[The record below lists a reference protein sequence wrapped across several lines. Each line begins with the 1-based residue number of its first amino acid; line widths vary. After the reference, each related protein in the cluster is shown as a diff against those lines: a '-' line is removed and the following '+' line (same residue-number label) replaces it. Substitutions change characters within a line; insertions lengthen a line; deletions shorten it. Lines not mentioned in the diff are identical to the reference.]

1 MHRRG
6 CGKRAQRSLSRP
18 VVKGL
23 AYKLVISLVLG
34 GIFAWLAAR
43 GGVPLL
49 PPLALLK
56 EVSWGLVAAYGLSY
70 GLGHL
75 VRALR
80 WRHLIAPSQRM
91 SVRQVIPV
99 NFIGFFAIFIF
110 PLRLG
115 EFARPLV
122 CRARHRI
129 PITVGLGTVIV
140 ERVVDG
146 LIASSMVV
154 WALSALPRQ
163 VTDDPIAVAM
173 PFYAWAAAGA
183 FSVAFCLMALFL
195 WQKPLTERLLRFVV
209 GTFSTS
215 LADVISDKVDK
226 LSSGLRSLADWRL
239 SVPFWL
245 ESLAYWGLQGA
256 GIWLLAR
263 ACGLD
268 LSAGQS
274 AALLG
279 ILSLGILLPA
289 GPGLFGNFQLA
300 VVATLHLYVPMHLV
314 AGAGSVFTFLLY
326 VIQAVIIV
334 LAGIVPLYVLRIP
347 LSGLLRSGETPA
359 HGRDAEVAAPL

>member
-1 MHRRG
+1 MHWG
-6 CGKRAQRSLSRP
+6 CENRLTGSLSRP

-23 AYKLVISLVLG
+23 AYKLVISLALG

-56 EVSWGLVAAYGLSY
+56 DVSWGFVAAYGVCY
-70 GLGHL
+70 ALGHL

-91 SVRQVIPV
+91 SVRQVLPV
-99 NFIGFFAIFIF
+99 NFVGFFAIFIF

-122 CRARHRI
+122 CRARHNI
-129 PITVGLGTVIV
+129 PITVGLGTVFV

-163 VTDDPIAVAM
+163 VTDDPIALAM
-173 PFYAWAAAGA
+173 PFYAWTAAGA
-183 FSVAFCLMALFL
+183 FSVAFCLMGIFL
-195 WQKPLTERLLRFVV
+195 WQKPLAERMLRLVF
-209 GTFSTS
+209 GAFSAS
-215 LADVISDKVDK
+215 LADLIGDKLEK

-239 SVPFWL
+239 SLPFWL

-263 ACGLD
+263 GCGLG
-268 LSAGQS
+268 LSAGQA

-300 VVATLHLYVPMHLV
+300 VVATLHLYVPLHLV

-326 VIQAVIIV
+326 VIQAAIIV
-334 LAGIVPLYVLRIP
+334 LAGVIPLYVLRIP
-347 LSGLLRSGETPA
+347 LSGLLRAGNTPVQR
-359 HGRDAEVAAPL
+359 HEGNAPASF